1 MKYWSKFWIAGYLAN
16 TKQNESLKHK
26 WCRLLPRPR
35 PKPLTFVLCF
45 SVVTDGAK
53 EAVLQCMSSSVHR
66 AAVQRRTDALI
77 CMLGNGSTPLLPH
90 LAPLQPPVAT
100 RRFLLFIFYLFL
112 LNSQGSWVLVHLPAY
127 TYSFPWPSPPT
138 SSCHHQM
145 PRLCLPGKP
154 ALSSLAALS
163 HIKQVPPRSPAS
175 VSASCPQPSQFQRCF
190 KNQADWDLIF
200 FYFFLFI
207 LFYLI
212 CFYSHVSGNAT
223 TQQDV
228 WIFFYS
234 RRSIFLSSNATILPT
249 LKQNS
254 GPEQETSSCP
264 LLQMSPGLT
273 STRLCSGSSL
283 PFSSK
288 TISTASTAAHPTSP
302 SVPSHHCDCM
312 LLWKPFRQIFFSLIV
327 NVVC

>member
-1 MKYWSKFWIAGYLAN
+1 MAALPY
-16 TKQNESLKHK
+16 SLISPLCSPL
-26 WCRLLPRPR
+26 WQLGDFSSLFSIFFSSILRVLEFLCISQPIRTLSPGPARPR
-35 PKPLTFVLCF
+35 PLHLATVRCLDSVSQGSQRCRVLRLSAILSRF
-45 SVVTDGAK
+45 LLV
-53 EAVLQCMSSSVHR
+53 
-66 AAVQRRTDALI
+66 
-77 CMLGNGSTPLLPH
+77 PLLPSA
-90 LAPLQPPVAT
+90 LPVLSLPSFRGALKT
-100 RRFLLFIFYLFL
+100 R
-112 LNSQGSWVLVHLPAY
+112 
-127 TYSFPWPSPPT
+127 PT
-138 SSCHHQM
+138 ETWFFFFF
-145 PRLCLPGKP
+145 
-154 ALSSLAALS
+154 
-163 HIKQVPPRSPAS
+163 
-175 VSASCPQPSQFQRCF
+175 FQ
-190 KNQADWDLIF
+190 
-200 FYFFLFI
+200 FI

-288 TISTASTAAHPTSP
+288 TIPTASTAAHPTSP